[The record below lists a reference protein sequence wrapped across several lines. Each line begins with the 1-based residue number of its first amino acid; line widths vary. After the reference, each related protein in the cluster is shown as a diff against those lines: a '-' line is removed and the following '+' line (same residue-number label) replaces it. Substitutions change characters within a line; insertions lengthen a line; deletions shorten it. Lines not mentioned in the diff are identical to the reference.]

1 MGEPKDI
8 TEIKLSEIRYSI
20 CTFVTRHSQYNDM
33 VESFVSHGFSYDDCE
48 YLYIDNSETNH
59 YEAYAGINKF
69 LALSKGLYIIICHQ
83 DLLLLQDDRKKL
95 DTVIEELNQLDPN
108 WGVCGNGG
116 GIHPGRLALR
126 VTDPHGD
133 DQFTERLP
141 IKVRGLDENFLV
153 ARRDAN
159 LSVSRDLHGFHL
171 YGADLCIVA
180 HFLGYTTYVVDFHL
194 RHLSHGVKGPTF
206 DPVRSALITKYDRSL
221 RPQMVTTPSTTVFL
235 GNRAFLSSVL
245 NSFVVLGIARRLGRL
260 AARLRPR
267 GDSVTRPYHAKFPLA
282 AGVPL
287 GHRLLDGACHGFA
300 FALVRGKGST
310 LFLRG
315 EEGSH

>member
-69 LALSKGLYIIICHQ
+69 LAISKGLYIIVCHQ
-83 DLLLLQDDRKKL
+83 DLLLLQDGRKKL
-95 DTVIEELNQLDPN
+95 DAVIEELDQLDPN

-159 LSVSRDLHGFHL
+159 LTVSRDLHGFHL

-245 NSFVVLGIARRLGRL
+245 NSFVVLGIAKRLGRL

-267 GDSVTRPYHAKFPLA
+267 GDS
-282 AGVPL
+282 
-287 GHRLLDGACHGFA
+287 
-300 FALVRGKGST
+300 
-310 LFLRG
+310 
-315 EEGSH
+315 

>member
-1 MGEPKDI
+1 MAQPRDI
-8 TEIKLSEIRYSI
+8 TEVKASEIRYSI
-20 CTFVTRHSQYNDM
+20 CTFVTRHTQYKDM

-48 YLYIDNSETNH
+48 YLYIDNSQSNRLD
-59 YEAYAGINKF
+59 AFAGINKF
-69 LALSKGLYIIICHQ
+69 LTLAKGLYILFCHQ

-95 DTVIEELNQLDPN
+95 DAVIKDLDQLDPD

-141 IKVRGLDENFLV
+141 IKVRGLDENFLI

-159 LSVSRDLHGFHL
+159 LAVSRDLHGFHL

-180 HFLGYTTYVVDFHL
+180 HFLGYSTFVVDFHL
-194 RHLSHGVKGPTF
+194 RHLSRGVRGPTF
-206 DPVRSALITKYDRSL
+206 DPLRSDMIAKYNRSL

-235 GNRAFLSSVL
+235 GNRTFVSFILNSSVGL
-245 NSFVVLGIARRLGRL
+245 SIARRLGRF
-260 AARLRPR
+260 AARRRSR
-267 GDSVTRPYHAKFPLA
+267 GDS
-282 AGVPL
+282 
-287 GHRLLDGACHGFA
+287 
-300 FALVRGKGST
+300 
-310 LFLRG
+310 
-315 EEGSH
+315 

>member
-1 MGEPKDI
+1 LE
-8 TEIKLSEIRYSI
+8 
-20 CTFVTRHSQYNDM
+20 
-33 VESFVSHGFSYDDCE
+33 
-48 YLYIDNSETNH
+48 
-59 YEAYAGINKF
+59 
-69 LALSKGLYIIICHQ
+69 
-83 DLLLLQDDRKKL
+83 DDRKKL
-95 DTVIEELNQLDPN
+95 DAVIEELDQLDPN

-159 LSVSRDLHGFHL
+159 LTVSRDLHGFHL

-245 NSFVVLGIARRLGRL
+245 NSFVVLGIAKRLGRL

-267 GDSVTRPYHAKFPLA
+267 GDS
-282 AGVPL
+282 
-287 GHRLLDGACHGFA
+287 
-300 FALVRGKGST
+300 
-310 LFLRG
+310 
-315 EEGSH
+315 

>member
-8 TEIKLSEIRYSI
+8 TEIKLSDIRYSI

-69 LALSKGLYIIICHQ
+69 LAISKGLYIIICHQ

-95 DTVIEELNQLDPN
+95 DAVIEELNQLDPN

-206 DPVRSALITKYDRSL
+206 DPVRSALITKYNRSL

-245 NSFVVLGIARRLGRL
+245 NSFVVLGIAKRLGRL

-267 GDSVTRPYHAKFPLA
+267 GDS
-282 AGVPL
+282 
-287 GHRLLDGACHGFA
+287 
-300 FALVRGKGST
+300 
-310 LFLRG
+310 
-315 EEGSH
+315 

>member
-159 LSVSRDLHGFHL
+159 LTVSRDLHGFHL

-245 NSFVVLGIARRLGRL
+245 NSFVVLGIAKRLGRL
-260 AARLRPR
+260 AARLRPQS
-267 GDSVTRPYHAKFPLA
+267 DSSHAHIMPNFPSR
-282 AGVPL
+282 L
-287 GHRLLDGACHGFA
+287 GFRRVIASWMERVMGSL
-300 FALVRGKGST
+300 ALVRGKGST

-315 EEGSH
+315 AEGSH